1 MTKLKALLTLDEAA
15 TNLRR
20 PRSVAGR
27 TMAGSRE
34 AGEISQ
40 SGRGRGNL
48 TGQPLNWQFVE
59 RKAKL
64 IETTHTGPGYRLYAL
79 ADNSPAKPGLVF
91 DDTGPGA
98 IEVEVWEMEEGV
110 FGSFVALIPAPLGIG
125 TLTLANGRT
134 VKGFL
139 CETHTWG

>member
-15 TNLRR
+15 TDLAVSKTTLRR
-20 PRSVAGR
+20 WTNDGRLPRSR
-27 TMAGSRE
+27 RDQSKWPW
-34 AGEISQ
+34 
-40 SGRGRGNL
+40 SGRIL
-48 TGQPLNWQFVE
+48 PVSLWQFVE

-98 IEVEVWEMEEGV
+98 IEVEVWEMEEG
-110 FGSFVALIPAPLGIG
+110 SS
-125 TLTLANGRT
+125 GRS
-134 VKGFL
+134 
-139 CETHTWG
+139 WP

>member
-1 MTKLKALLTLDEAA
+1 
-15 TNLRR
+15 
-20 PRSVAGR
+20 
-27 TMAGSRE
+27 MAGSRE

-40 SGRGRGNL
+40 SGRGRGKSS
-48 TGQPLNWQFVE
+48 GQPLNWQLVE

-64 IETTHTGPGYRLYAL
+64 LETTRTGPGYRLYAL

-110 FGSFVALIPAPLGIG
+110 FGRSWP
-125 TLTLANGRT
+125 
-134 VKGFL
+134 
-139 CETHTWG
+139 

>member
-1 MTKLKALLTLDEAA
+1 
-15 TNLRR
+15 
-20 PRSVAGR
+20 
-27 TMAGSRE
+27 MAVVG
-34 AGEISQ
+34 A
-40 SGRGRGNL
+40 NL
-48 TGQPLNWQFVE
+48 TGQPLNWQLVE

-64 IETTHTGPGYRLYAL
+64 LETTRTGPGYRLYAL

>member
-15 TNLRR
+15 TNLSKTTLRR
-20 PRSVAGR
+20 WTNDGRLPRSR
-27 TMAGSRE
+27 RDQSKWPW
-34 AGEISQ
+34 
-40 SGRGRGNL
+40 SGRIL
-48 TGQPLNWQFVE
+48 PVSLSTGSVE

-64 IETTHTGPGYRLYAL
+64 LETAHTGPGYRLYSL

-110 FGSFVALIPAPLGIG
+110 FGRSWP
-125 TLTLANGRT
+125 
-134 VKGFL
+134 
-139 CETHTWG
+139 

>member
-1 MTKLKALLTLDEAA
+1 
-15 TNLRR
+15 
-20 PRSVAGR
+20 
-27 TMAGSRE
+27 MAVVGAS
-34 AGEISQ
+34 
-40 SGRGRGNL
+40 L
-48 TGQPLNWQFVE
+48 TGQPLNWQLVE

-64 IETTHTGPGYRLYAL
+64 LETTRTGPGYRLYAL

-110 FGSFVALIPAPLGIG
+110 FGSFVALIRAPLAIG
-125 TLTLANGRT
+125 TLTLANERT